1 MSQKMIF
8 RYGKM
13 EEAANAID
21 GYAKDYADAATAL
34 NNAVTNAIADWE
46 GASKEKFVTFMNSV
60 NTYTGTTIPEVVKGM
75 AEVLRANA
83 TSMQEADSEIAKA
96 IPDSI

>member
-1 MSQKMIF
+1 
-8 RYGKM
+8 
-13 EEAANAID
+13 
-21 GYAKDYADAATAL
+21 
-34 NNAVTNAIADWE
+34 
-46 GASKEKFVTFMNSV
+46 MNSV